1 MADDPIAIAQVGL
14 ARRLSHIL
22 LLPGVLLA
30 IAAAAV
36 AGGFVA
42 PMGLDLAL
50 WVGAGLLVGVA
61 VVVAIIPLTLRL
73 EVEVGGLRVRWL
85 AGSRRY
91 RLIPGAVT
99 RAAMAGA
106 GQSAI
111 RARFGFL
118 GWAYG
123 GAVLRGE
130 ERISIVRLAPTSTV
144 ILVPTD
150 HGRLAIAASSEPE
163 LLEALGAAARV
174 QQRLDE
180 VSGRLLAV
188 LPADVGLAERVPAA
202 EAEGRQEDGEGH
214 PDASPAAGP
223 RILTGIER
231 ARLEAELAAARQSAL
246 EAAEAERRSIV
257 EARMAGDALQEVA
270 RREEPRAVREPEVEP
285 EVAWSAP
292 GPARQRARA
301 TWTRPAWATDARL
314 RVLAAIGWA
323 FVPLTASLAAYLVVG
338 GGTAIASGDST
349 ARLEALALVACGP
362 LTALGI
368 LAARAWWP
376 RLTGLVTVTALSALV
391 LLGRAVMG

>member
-1 MADDPIAIAQVGL
+1 MADDPIAIARVGL
-14 ARRLSHIL
+14 ARSLSRIL

-36 AGGFVA
+36 AGGFVV
-42 PMGLDLAL
+42 PMGADLAL

-91 RLIPGAVT
+91 RLVPGAVT
-99 RAAMAGA
+99 RATMAGT
-106 GQSAI
+106 GQGAI
-111 RARFGFL
+111 RTRFGFV

-150 HGRLAIAASSEPE
+150 HGRLAVAAASEPE

-188 LPADVGLAERVPAA
+188 LPGDVGSAQREPPADA
-202 EAEGRQEDGEGH
+202 GRPQEDGGWH
-214 PDASPAAGP
+214 ADASPAAGP

-231 ARLEAELAAARQSAL
+231 ARLEAELAAARQAAL

-257 EARMAGDALQEVA
+257 EARMAGDALEVEG
-270 RREEPRAVREPEVEP
+270 RREEPRVVREPDEEAEVP
-285 EVAWSAP
+285 WTAP
-292 GPARQRARA
+292 GPARRRARA
-301 TWTRPAWATDARL
+301 TWTRPEWATDARL
-314 RVLAAIGWA
+314 RVLVAIAWA
-323 FVPLTASLAAYLVVG
+323 FVPLTASLAAYLVAG
-338 GGTAIASGDST
+338 GDAAIASADST

-362 LTALGI
+362 LTALGRPTWVHQQRPRRT
-368 LAARAWWP
+368 LHRAARERQPVPA
-376 RLTGLVTVTALSALV
+376 VT
-391 LLGRAVMG
+391 